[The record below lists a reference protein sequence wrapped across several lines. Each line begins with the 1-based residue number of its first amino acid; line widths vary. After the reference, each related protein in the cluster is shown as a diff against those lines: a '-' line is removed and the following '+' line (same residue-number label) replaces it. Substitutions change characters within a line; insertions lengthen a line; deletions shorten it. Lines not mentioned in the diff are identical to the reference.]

1 MQRQPSSKMC
11 FCCGRENPIGL
22 RLKFDFDGE
31 RVWTSFSPQPPHQGY
46 PGILHGGIAYA
57 ILDEVMGR
65 VAIAHNLWMVTA
77 KMEVRYRQPIPLEGT
92 LTAVGEIVER
102 KRRLMTARG
111 ELRLP
116 DGTVAA
122 EALGT
127 FVEAPSPL
135 QTEWQAGALDWRVD
149 DEDAS
154 DSEGA
159 ARAP

>member
-1 MQRQPSSKMC
+1 MC

-22 RLKFDFDGE
+22 RLTFDFDGE
-31 RVWTSFSPQPPHQGY
+31 RVWTTFTPQAAHQGY

-77 KMEVRYRQPIPLEGT
+77 RMEVRYRQPIPLDQT
-92 LTAVGEIVER
+92 LTGVGEIVER

-116 DGTVAA
+116 DGSVAA
-122 EALGT
+122 EAVGT
-127 FVEAPSPL
+127 LVEAPASL
-135 QTEWQAGALDWRVD
+135 QDEWQGGLLDWRVD
-149 DEDAS
+149 DADAAAIEDPTR
-154 DSEGA
+154 
-159 ARAP
+159 AR